1 MIKPYALLI
10 DAEHESANALASS
23 LEERGFQTQRV
34 TTGHE
39 AQARLSFT
47 NPDLIL
53 LAVDLPTLPA
63 AVILRQIHGQP
74 RLAHARVFLLADDP
88 EAAAPL
94 AAHAEGVLLRHSA
107 RADLY
112 AHLWIDA

>member
-1 MIKPYALLI
+1 MIKPYALII
-10 DAEHESANALASS
+10 DAEHENAKSLASS

-34 TTGHE
+34 ATGHE

-53 LAVDLPTLPA
+53 LAVDLPTLPT

-74 RLAHARVFLLADDP
+74 RLAHARLFLLADDA

-94 AAHAEGVLLRHSA
+94 AAHAEAVLLRHSTK
-107 RADLY
+107 ADLY